1 MPPLTRAGA
10 VAAGAMVVVFL
21 AVAVVVTDLPA
32 SSPVTL
38 GIRLA
43 ALWGLLAMGIAALM
57 SPFLAEVRRVFGA
70 PFLRVH
76 HVFAAF
82 GLAAITLHPV
92 LVAVRSA
99 SLLVFL
105 PVTPLLEG
113 YVPNAGRIALPLI
126 YIAVVGA
133 LIRMRFAEWR
143 YFHLIDLSRA
153 SARAPPR
160 RALLPVFLRQP
171 LPQCPV
177 PRARRRDRRRPSS
190 RSAGSA
196 AGEPFRLR
204 VPGETLIH
212 FPANHS
218 FRILVNSMGK
228 GTIVLAFSG
237 GLDTSICVPLLKERY
252 DYDRVVTVAVDVG
265 QTETDIRMATEKGE
279 RIADRHVTIDARDRF
294 VTEHVFRA
302 IRANGSYEGYPMG
315 TSLARPLIAEECVRI
330 AKEEGATA
338 VAHGCTGKGNDQL
351 RFDFIIRASGLDVVA
366 PIREQNLTREWEID
380 YAAEHGIPVPVA
392 KEKPWSMDENCWS
405 RSIEGGRLED
415 PAYHPPEEIWHW
427 TTAPEAAPDTPAD
440 LSITFEEGVPIAL
453 DGTLMKGFD
462 LVMALNR
469 LAGAHGVG
477 RNDMIEDRVLG
488 LKAREC
494 YEHPAA
500 TVLLAAHR
508 DLERL
513 VLTRQEIAF
522 KAGVDEKWSELA
534 YMGLVYE
541 PLYCALNAFIDETQ
555 SVVSGTVDLRLFKGG
570 LHVLGRSSP
579 FALYSDE
586 LVSFD
591 STSLDQCSAIGFSEY
606 LRAPGADAAAGL
618 TGPMRVVCLLSGEH
632 PSLPAAEL
640 GCAVRVEETGPQ
652 IAVGDC
658 ADPSRLARLALTHR
672 VYEHIADCPADDDAV
687 DRMVREAGART
698 GRGPSRSG

>member
-1 MPPLTRAGA
+1 MA
-10 VAAGAMVVVFL
+10 VAA
-21 AVAVVVTDLPA
+21 
-32 SSPVTL
+32 
-38 GIRLA
+38 
-43 ALWGLLAMGIAALM
+43 LM
-57 SPFLAEVRRVFGA
+57 TPFLAEIRRVFGS

-82 GLAAITLHPV
+82 GLAAITLRPV
-92 LVAVRSA
+92 RVAVRSA

-105 PVTPLLEG
+105 PVTPLFEG
-113 YVPNAGRIALPLI
+113 YIANAGRFALPLI
-126 YIAVVGA
+126 YSAVVGA
-133 LIRMRFAEWR
+133 LTRTRLGKWR
-143 YFHLIDLSRA
+143 YFHLVVYLALVLGLIHGTLFSQFFFGNPLSSPPCTWGLGLRS
-153 SARAPPR
+153 SAPSSRNAGSGGHTAGREPGQ
-160 RALLPVFLRQP
+160 ALLP
-171 LPQCPV
+171 
-177 PRARRRDRRRPSS
+177 
-190 RSAGSA
+190 
-196 AGEPFRLR
+196 
-204 VPGETLIH
+204 

-252 DYDRVVTVAVDVG
+252 GYDRVVTVAVDVG
-265 QTETDIRMATEKGE
+265 QTEADLRMATEKGE
-279 RIADRHVTIDARDRF
+279 RIADRHVTIDVRDRF
-294 VTEHVFRA
+294 VNEHVFRA

-330 AKEEGATA
+330 AREEGATA

-366 PIREQNLTREWEID
+366 PIREQNLTREWEMG

-405 RSIEGGRLED
+405 RSIEGGRLEN

-427 TTAPEAAPDTPAD
+427 TTAPEAAPDTSAD

-453 DGTLMKGFD
+453 DGALMKGFD
-462 LVMALNR
+462 LVKALNL

-513 VLTRQEIAF
+513 VLTRQELAF

-555 SVVSGTVDLRLFKGG
+555 SVVSGTVDLRLYKGG
-570 LHVLGRSSP
+570 LRILGRSSP
-579 FALYSDE
+579 HALYSDE

-606 LRAPGADAAAGL
+606 FGLQARMRRRA
-618 TGPMRVVCLLSGEH
+618 
-632 PSLPAAEL
+632 
-640 GCAVRVEETGPQ
+640 
-652 IAVGDC
+652 
-658 ADPSRLARLALTHR
+658 
-672 VYEHIADCPADDDAV
+672 
-687 DRMVREAGART
+687 
-698 GRGPSRSG
+698 